1 MGKLRAKRV
10 LTKDCWDF
18 AREYSATKYRLL
30 PNPPS
35 THANKGKE
43 KISGER
49 KNVYLLIQKY
59 SDGEMLGFVRD
70 GTVHHEI
77 KGLIRLQVLQTS
89 YN

>member
-1 MGKLRAKRV
+1 MGKIRAKRV

-59 SDGEMLGFVRD
+59 SDGEMLGFVD